1 MNSAEIFPLLE
12 RKKVPGCRF
21 NSLCNSPK
29 HWPRQFCFKVLCRGS
44 ANSKHHN
51 VRLKHPRHIRQGSF
65 TFKTHAVCT
74 QYELSHIFFMS
85 KVGQKEEINSGFG
98 EFDQVNRPQSR
109 GRLNKD
115 TVSLLVQRTVM
126 HPFWDQARNI

>member
-1 MNSAEIFPLLE
+1 
-12 RKKVPGCRF
+12 
-21 NSLCNSPK
+21 
-29 HWPRQFCFKVLCRGS
+29 
-44 ANSKHHN
+44 
-51 VRLKHPRHIRQGSF
+51 
-65 TFKTHAVCT
+65 
-74 QYELSHIFFMS
+74 MS

-126 HPFWDQARNI
+126 HPFWDQACNIYQAKTVV